1 MMGSLMA
8 QAQRKSREATAGG
21 DPIAEAE
28 RLRGVIG
35 SISLTATNFLPKPK
49 VEATVGQWLAGVPR
63 PTDED
68 EIVVLFG
75 NALLMA
81 TALALFAPSLSGQTA
96 IDRFVRQHKAA
107 TPDETAAIEA
117 LRRSRFRLLRLETLL
132 PPIGFRARDLATGE
146 LLHLVDSEIPQACLG
161 LALAARLCPIEGDI
175 VVTVGPITPL
185 DETMLDLARQS
196 IRPEGRGL
204 AAQRCAE
211 ALYRHAVRYGAPQVQ
226 GINANSAT
234 APGAFPFGPGDG
246 ALHHLAFALAQSGAK
261 PTADEVQRARKM
273 LQSDDMVDAIIG
285 ISAARLLGR
294 EALAT
299 AYETLALIQMETVA
313 RRAATGLSG
322 SLDIVKAVLDRAI
335 AHGAAPLSAADL
347 FLELRR
353 RVRVA
358 APGRKAAD
366 AELDKVLAR
375 IQALRAKTIETGCTE
390 QEALAAAGKVAELL
404 DRYGL
409 SLSEVE
415 LKSQSCEG
423 VGVETGRKRFGPIDA
438 CIPAVGR
445 FCDCRVWSEK
455 AAGGEIR
462 YVFFGLPA
470 DVAGARYLH
479 DLIEQAFETETALF
493 KSGPLYA
500 DHSSSERRSATT
512 SFQTGLAHGIAGKL
526 YALHAER
533 ETAMR
538 VSSGRDLMPIKAAL
552 LDEELDKLGMTFH
565 ARSGQKGKQVLS
577 EAYHAGQEAGDRFEF
592 RPGIGQPG

>member
-1 MMGSLMA
+1 
-8 QAQRKSREATAGG
+8 
-21 DPIAEAE
+21 
-28 RLRGVIG
+28 
-35 SISLTATNFLPKPK
+35 
-49 VEATVGQWLAGVPR
+49 VE
-63 PTDED
+63 
-68 EIVVLFG
+68 
-75 NALLMA
+75 
-81 TALALFAPSLSGQTA
+81 
-96 IDRFVRQHKAA
+96 
-107 TPDETAAIEA
+107 
-117 LRRSRFRLLRLETLL
+117 
-132 PPIGFRARDLATGE
+132 
-146 LLHLVDSEIPQACLG
+146 
-161 LALAARLCPIEGDI
+161 
-175 VVTVGPITPL
+175 
-185 DETMLDLARQS
+185 
-196 IRPEGRGL
+196 
-204 AAQRCAE
+204 
-211 ALYRHAVRYGAPQVQ
+211 

-234 APGAFPFGPGDG
+234 APGAFPFGPEDG
-246 ALHHLAFALAQSGAK
+246 ALHRLAFALAQSGAK
-261 PTADEVQRARKM
+261 PTADEMQRARKM
-273 LQSDDMVDAIIG
+273 LHRDDMVDAIIG

-294 EALAT
+294 EALAA

-322 SLDIVKAVLDRAI
+322 SLDVVKAALDRAI
-335 AHGAAPLSAADL
+335 ANGAAPLSAGDL
-347 FLELRR
+347 FQELRR

-390 QEALAAAGKVAELL
+390 QEALAAAEKVAELL

-423 VGVETGRKRFGPIDA
+423 VGIETGRKRFGPVDV

-455 AAGGEIR
+455 TAGGEIR

-479 DLIEQAFETETALF
+479 DLVEQAFETETARF
-493 KSGPLYA
+493 KSGTLYA
-500 DHSSSERRSATT
+500 EHASSERRSATT
-512 SFQTGLAHGIAGKL
+512 SFQTGLAHGIANKL
-526 YALHAER
+526 HALHAER

-552 LDEELDKLGMTFH
+552 LDEELDKLGMTFQT
-565 ARSGQKGKQVLS
+565 RSGQKGRQVLS
-577 EAYHAGQEAGDRFEF
+577 DAYHAGQAAGDRFEF